1 MANSFNLPFNLTEA
15 LPIAL
20 PLSVGVP
27 LRIAGEVFGV
37 GPLASNKAAMPERVE
52 RDGKPYIYDKNKQ
65 DYVPF
70 TGEKWAADAWR
81 KQGTPSILGRKPVTW
96 DVSRRDWVPVEQAAT
111 GSGSGGDSG
120 SGGGGDAG
128 TGGDTGTG
136 GDAGTGGDTGTGEGT
151 GSTPGDTSG
160 DTTGGTSGGPLE
172 TGQKADFTAEKL
184 AELLGQSFDR
194 FGAIRQSELEAE
206 RQRYALTGALR
217 QQGLRELSRRQIETE
232 NIKAWQALQVAREQA
247 RAAQS
252 ISLANTAYLAQI
264 PNTGVMQAMN
274 EAMKASLQQVT
285 LQNPSVPTPRNYFG

>member
-1 MANSFNLPFNLTEA
+1 MANPFNLPFNPIDA
-15 LPIAL
+15 LPIGL
-20 PLSVGVP
+20 P

-37 GPLASNKAAMPERVE
+37 GPMADNSASMPERVE

-81 KQGTPSILGRKPVTW
+81 KQGTPSTLGRKPVTW

-111 GSGSGGDSG
+111 ESGSGGNSG

-136 GDAGTGGDTGTGEGT
+136 GEAGTGGGTGTGGDTGGT
-151 GSTPGDTSG
+151 SGGTSG

-172 TGQKADFTAEKL
+172 KNQQSEWTPQTLQGFLKDFL
-184 AELLGQSFDR
+184 AEHRGLR
-194 FGAIRQSELEAE
+194 ATELEAE

-217 QQGLRELSRRQIETE
+217 QQGLREISRRQIETE

-252 ISLANTAYLAQI
+252 ISLATTAYIAGQ
-264 PNTGVMQAMN
+264 PNANVIDAMN
-274 EAMKASLQQVT
+274 KGMEAAMKQVT
-285 LQNPSVPTPRNYFG
+285 IQSPAVFSSRNLLG